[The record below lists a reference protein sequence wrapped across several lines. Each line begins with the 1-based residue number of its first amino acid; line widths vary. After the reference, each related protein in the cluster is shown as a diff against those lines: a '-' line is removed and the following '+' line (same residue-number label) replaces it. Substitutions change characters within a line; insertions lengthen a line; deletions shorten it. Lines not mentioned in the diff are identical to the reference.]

1 MIRRA
6 LTARPPVMIILRYR
20 SQSRY
25 NSKMIIENEPDDV
38 LFRIVLR
45 LRIFPF
51 PCILSIS
58 PDEARICI
66 YSNINSTIDEIC
78 ISDIRIL
85 RYLDEEHL

>member
-58 PDEARICI
+58 LDEARICI

-85 RYLDEEHL
+85 RYLDEENL